1 MEREIK
7 FASRELRGGAIWEWD
22 LTKGEFTVSSSMRR
36 LLNSGD
42 RSLESLADLVSGV
55 ALDRDNESDQA
66 RRDLIQALIDDP
78 LAAVCSQEEFEVTF
92 LSEDRLRWLSLRA
105 QCIIQEGHITT
116 VFGRVDDVTKHR
128 KEIDEARE
136 EASTDHLTGLF
147 NKRKFEQAV
156 AEALVFYSTS
166 PVLWLGDKIVYI
178 SIDLDRLKY
187 INDTFSHPGGDEV
200 LRSLGLRLQSLVT
213 EDGRVV
219 AGRLGGDEF
228 AILGR
233 CSSEEEYESLVKTT
247 HALLSYAH
255 EFSPQIVSDT
265 RSIQVTVSMGVA
277 FTEVAKNPQIKANQL
292 RANSD
297 LALYASKRGH
307 GHQYQVY
314 SQELRE
320 KINQADASQL
330 ELASMLN
337 TDSLPL
343 AWMPI
348 ADISSGQIIG
358 VELLLDDAIKARI
371 GVDSNEDVIRRLEEL
386 GLLEQHDTLS
396 LFYAMMEHQVTN
408 QNHVDQPIFLSVN
421 LTPQNLVGNGGS
433 HHGDIVVLIEQLL
446 RWCKL
451 PAHLLHIEISEDQ
464 TLDQTNVEIHRCLA
478 GLRRLGVVLVCDDF
492 GKGYANFDRLINF
505 PYFTKVKLDKLLVN
519 QLNAQSSMSS
529 ELVASLVRLLVNFR
543 LDVCA
548 EGVESVDQ
556 LPLLR
561 NSGCTSVQGYLIGQ
575 KLSTQDLS
583 AFLETYRDGHWI
595 GSYDI

>member
-1 MEREIK
+1 MERDVK
-7 FASRELRGGAIWEWD
+7 SASRELRGGAIWEWD
-22 LTKGEFTVSSSMRR
+22 LSTGEFTVSSSMKL

-42 RSLESLADLVSGV
+42 RPLESLSDIVLGV
-55 ALDRDNESDQA
+55 AVDRDNESDEA
-66 RRDLIQALIDDP
+66 RRDLIEALIDDP
-78 LAAVCSQEEFEVTF
+78 LSAVCSQEEFEVTF
-92 LSEDRLRWLSLRA
+92 LSEDRQRWLSLRA
-105 QCIIQEGHITT
+105 QCIIRDEHMTT
-116 VFGRVDDVTKHR
+116 VFGRVDNVTKHR
-128 KEIDEARE
+128 KEVNEARE
-136 EASTDHLTGLF
+136 EASIDHLTGLY

-166 PVLWLGDKIVYI
+166 PVLWVGDKIVYI

-200 LRSLGLRLQSLVT
+200 LKSLGLRLQSLVS

-219 AGRLGGDEF
+219 AARLSGDEF

-247 HALLSYAH
+247 HSLMSYAH
-255 EFSPQIVSDT
+255 EFSPHIVADT

-277 FTEVAKNPQIKANQL
+277 FTEVSMNPQITSDQL

-330 ELASMLN
+330 ELASMLD

-348 ADISSGQIIG
+348 ADISNGRIIG

-408 QNHVDQPIFLSVN
+408 QEHVEEPIFLAVN

-433 HHGDIVVLIEQLL
+433 HHGDIVELIEQLL
-446 RWCKL
+446 RWSKL

-464 TLDQTNVEIHRCLA
+464 TLDHGNEEIHRCLA
-478 GLRRLGVVLVCDDF
+478 NLRRLGVVLVCDDF

-505 PYFTKVKLDKLLVN
+505 PYFSKVKIDKLLVN
-519 QLNAQSSMSS
+519 LLNAHSSMASQ
-529 ELVASLVRLLVNFR
+529 LVTSLIELLVKFQ

-556 LPLLR
+556 LPLLKK
-561 NSGCTSVQGYLIGQ
+561 SGCTSVQGYLIGQ
-575 KLSTQDLS
+575 KLSTQDLF
-583 AFLETYRDGHWI
+583 AFLKSHKEGHWI
-595 GSYDI
+595 GSYDF